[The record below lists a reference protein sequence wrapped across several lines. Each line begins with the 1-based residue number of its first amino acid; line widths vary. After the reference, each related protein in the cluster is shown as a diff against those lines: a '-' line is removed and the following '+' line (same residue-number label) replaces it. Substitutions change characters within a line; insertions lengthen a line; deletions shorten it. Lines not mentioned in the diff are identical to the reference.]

1 MKKPTRTPHARNAI
15 SWAELAR
22 RSRMSPRATRQ
33 EARALHVDLLG
44 FPPSSDDDA
53 RDVLDLM
60 LRRAERRIA

>member
-1 MKKPTRTPHARNAI
+1 
-15 SWAELAR
+15 
-22 RSRMSPRATRQ
+22 MSPRATRQ